1 MNKYPLAIER
11 SIADSYRKAFADMTQ
26 NLLTD
31 IQKDLSADYSL
42 KVRESVKNAGRADSI
57 FNIYSKLR
65 QFAQTNYADIYNNLQ
80 TELLGKFQVLDS
92 WVKSKIEESVNDKSR
107 LLKLA
112 RPKQLALINGEWK
125 YIYKPLEKKIV
136 IENGIIKT
144 KYVTEQLAINPLKNQ
159 IEKANRLM
167 AEKIKL
173 KAVESAEL
181 IKGIQTQT
189 ADRLSQ
195 KISDAYNK
203 GKTQSEINTIVQKT
217 LNVSEGRAA
226 NIGRDQTQKFSN
238 ELNRERQKAAGVE
251 KFTWRT
257 MKDNRVRDSH
267 RHIDGKVFDWETGAQ
282 GLLDMKD
289 SKFPGDDVNCRC
301 YSEPYEEELS
311 EEEKKV
317 ASKIKFKLS

>member
-11 SIADSYRKAFADMTQ
+11 SISDSYRKAFADMTQ
-26 NLLTD
+26 NLLSE

-65 QFAQTNYADIYNNLQ
+65 QFAQSNFSEIYNNLQ
-80 TELLGKFQVLDS
+80 SELLGKFQVLDS

-112 RPKQLALINGEWK
+112 RPKQLALVNGEWK

-136 IENGIIKT
+136 IENGIVKT
-144 KYVTEQLAINPLKNQ
+144 KYITEQLAISPLKNQ

-167 AEKIKL
+167 SEKIKEQ
-173 KAVESAEL
+173 AVKSAEL
-181 IKGIQTQT
+181 IKGIQTST

-203 GKTQSEINTIVQKT
+203 GKTQSEINAIVQKS
-217 LNVSEGRAA
+217 LKVSEGRAA
-226 NIGRDQTQKFSN
+226 TIGRDQTQKFGN
-238 ELNRERQKAAGVE
+238 EINRERQKAVGIT
-251 KFTWRT
+251 KFIWRT
-257 MKDNRVRDSH
+257 MDDNRVRDTH
-267 RHIDGKVFDWETGAQ
+267 KHVDGKVFDWETGAQ
-282 GLLDMKD
+282 GLLDLPK
-289 SKFPGDDVNCRC
+289 SKFPGDDINCRC
-301 YSEPYEEELS
+301 YPEPYDEELT
-311 EEEKKV
+311 EEEKKI
-317 ASKIKFKLS
+317 ASKIKVRLS